1 MEHNKYIMLKRLL
14 HGVCQIYTLRIHVA
28 TNAIR
33 FSYQKIAKSKK
44 KRSWFSF
51 LKKKIVFANENT

>member
-28 TNAIR
+28 TNADSLPNICNTV
-33 FSYQKIAKSKK
+33 FISKIAKSKK
-44 KRSWFSF
+44 K
-51 LKKKIVFANENT
+51 KKLVFIS